1 MLKKLQNM
9 FKHTLN
15 IYNIRLLTCIHL
27 AMFKHVLNM
36 SVQFFDF
43 SKKKVVDDAQG
54 SAPIEG
60 QRDHT
65 GEGVTKARKVGAA
78 ARPPRRRAQGPR
90 PRSPLPW

>member
-1 MLKKLQNM
+1 M

-43 SKKKVVDDAQG
+43 SKKKVVQNVFK
-54 SAPIEG
+54 S
-60 QRDHT
+60 
-65 GEGVTKARKVGAA
+65 GVLRV
-78 ARPPRRRAQGPR
+78 
-90 PRSPLPW
+90 